1 MTTATDSRT
10 FPSRSPNRS
19 IRYSPIAPD
28 TTANEKIV
36 LAKSYSAQETG
47 TIARPLGVSPAS
59 PRRGTGVDAG
69 PAGAALVTGR

>member
-1 MTTATDSRT
+1 M
-10 FPSRSPNRS
+10 
-19 IRYSPIAPD
+19 APD

-36 LAKSYSAQETG
+36 LAKSYSAQATG

-59 PRRGTGVDAG
+59 PRRGAGRDSG